1 MACSTTNPCASSNT
15 VDIEDIYGKNKSF
28 SQIDQIT
35 DDNIVTYKTVMRILY
50 DWVQENKD
58 KTDIKQ
64 QFSKRFAAISREYN
78 QIHLKKSLL
87 VYLYRKM
94 VEADE
99 IPNSFDFWRLIQKN
113 PSRNISG
120 ITSVTVLTSP
130 YPNGQKYSC
139 KHDCFYCPNEPGQP
153 RSYLKKEP
161 AVARANRN
169 EFDACRQTIDRLD
182 SLLMCGHEIDKIEFI
197 LEGGTYTEYPV
208 EYLERFHRDLIYSCN
223 TYFDKEKREPKTIS
237 EEIRVNKTARVR
249 IIGICIETRP
259 DAIDVEWI
267 KRLRRWGVTRVQ
279 IGVQHT
285 DNDILK
291 KVNRGHT
298 FEQACDAMI
307 LLKDNCFKVDVHI
320 MPDLPN
326 SSPKQDRDMF
336 TKLFTTD
343 LLRPDQM
350 KIYPCEIT
358 PWTKIQKWYQ
368 EGKYKPYS
376 EICERDL
383 LDVVKYAMEICP
395 PYVRLPRVIRDI
407 PTSYIEAGNQYPNLR
422 QMLDNELKK
431 EGKYSMDIRNREC
444 GRHPDYKLED
454 ADYVTREYSKVNG
467 IPTEYFISAESRDRK
482 VIFGFIRLRIPIKK
496 FHKPVF
502 RCLEDC
508 ALIRELHVYG
518 EVVPVGFAKD
528 NVSQHK
534 GVGRKL
540 LKMAEDCA
548 YYKGKLQKVAVISGI
563 GVKGFYEKH
572 DYCEMGMDDG
582 DFLIKDISDNYGHI
596 SLKDQVIL
604 FGILC
609 CIAMMIGVIK
619 QSGKTGFTEI
629 H

>member
-1 MACSTTNPCASSNT
+1 MACSTLNPSGRSTT

-28 SQIDQIT
+28 SQIDKIN
-35 DDNIVTYKTVMRILY
+35 DDNIDIYKTAVRNLY
-50 DWVQENKD
+50 DWVEENRGHINL
-58 KTDIKQ
+58 KTAFAKY
-64 QFSKRFAAISREYN
+64 FAAITRKYK
-78 QIHLKKSLL
+78 QIFIKKSLI

-94 VEADE
+94 VEAEE
-99 IPNSFDFWRLIQKN
+99 IPSSIHFWRLIQKS

-130 YPNGQKYSC
+130 YPHGQKYSC

-237 EEIRVNKTARVR
+237 EEIQINKTTRVR

-259 DAIDVEWI
+259 DAIDNFWMD
-267 KRLRRWGVTRVQ
+267 KLRRWGVTRVQ

-285 DNDILK
+285 DNEILK
-291 KVNRGHT
+291 KVNRGHGI
-298 FEQACDAMI
+298 EEAVDALTM
-307 LLKDNCFKVDVHI
+307 LKDNCFKVDIHI

-326 SSPKQDRDMF
+326 SSPKQDRAMF
-336 TKLFTTD
+336 EKLFTTD
-343 LLRPDQM
+343 LLRADQM

-376 EICERDL
+376 EVCERDL

-407 PTSYIEAGNQYPNLR
+407 PNSYIEGGNKYPNLR
-422 QMLDNELKK
+422 QMLDAELKK

-444 GRHPDYKLED
+444 GRHPEYKLDD
-454 ADYVTREYSKVNG
+454 ADYVTREYSYVNG
-467 IPTEYFISAESRDRK
+467 KHTDYFISAESRDRK
-482 VIFGFIRLRIPIKK
+482 VIFGFLRLRIPIRE
-496 FHKPVF
+496 FHKPAF
-502 RCLEDC
+502 ECLQNC

-518 EVVPVGFAKD
+518 EVVPVGFSKE

-534 GVGRKL
+534 GVGTKL

-548 YYKGKLQKVAVISGI
+548 YYKGNLQKVAVISGI
-563 GVKGFYEKH
+563 GVKGFYEK
-572 DYCEMGMDDG
+572 YNYEETGMDDG
-582 DFLIKDISDNYGHI
+582 DFLIKDITEEYGHVP
-596 SLKDQVIL
+596 LKYRVIMSVIFCCL
-604 FGILC
+604 AILYYYL
-609 CIAMMIGVIK
+609 
-619 QSGKTGFTEI
+619 
-629 H
+629 